1 MVNYTEVYKGHTYR
15 YLWRFWHMMMSYYS
29 LQRVKPFLK
38 LSKWISSIS
47 FCTWFVHTSDALYSY
62 SNEQNCQKW
71 RHRSFAYNRVTMDVE
86 GVLVCFAPMQAVL
99 TAGESFGELAVKSWS
114 PLSVKRFNWE
124 PPHVAAAEK
133 PVWFILEVEDGLKA
147 RLVAS
152 IFLVPITCL
161 CLLDNFSNASLNT
174 GILKLYTNGL
184 TKELAR
190 CKTLTV
196 HITYGWKHVWQ
207 KSLPM

>member
-1 MVNYTEVYKGHTYR
+1 
-15 YLWRFWHMMMSYYS
+15 MSYYS
-29 LQRVKPFLK
+29 LQRVKPFTSCSNESA
-38 LSKWISSIS
+38 LSSSALDLYIRA
-47 FCTWFVHTSDALYSY
+47 TSYSY
-62 SNEQNCQKW
+62 SNEQNCKKW

-86 GVLVCFAPMQAVL
+86 GVLA
-99 TAGESFGELAVKSWS
+99 AGESFGELAVKSWS

-133 PVWFILEVEDGLKA
+133 PVWFILEVEDGLKD

-161 CLLDNFSNASLNT
+161 RLLDNFSNASLNT
-174 GILKLYTNGL
+174 GILKLYTKGL

-190 CKTLTV
+190 WKTLTV
-196 HITYGWKHVWQ
+196 HITYGWKHLLQ
-207 KSLPM
+207 MSLPM